1 MIRPIVYIIF
11 ALLLAFAILIAT
23 IMACLCKKWS
33 KAYYTLRKKYNQ
45 MYKENI
51 KLQHDLYRKTYI
63 IPSTNNKEGE
73 KKNGTK

>member
-63 IPSTNNKEGE
+63 ISSTNNKEGE
-73 KKNGTK
+73 KKNGRK